1 MEFRRAAP
9 NRPFPMLLDPK
20 SLSAVSLRA
29 EGAETL
35 PDLDDPALYYSRE
48 LSWLEFNDRVLEEAI
63 DPRNPLLE
71 RLKFLAIYS
80 TNLDEYFMIRVAAL
94 KQQIAA
100 EVHKRSNDGR
110 LPAEQLTAVSERL
123 RTSLERFSELL
134 CDELLP
140 ALAAEGIAIR
150 RYDELAQDDRLAL
163 KRFFDER
170 VFPVL
175 TPLAVDQGHPFP
187 YISNLSLS
195 LGVELHELTPEGPVR
210 FFARVKVPSSLS
222 RLVPVGAPEGRKH
235 FVALEDVIAHN
246 LDALFPGM
254 DVRASYCFRVTRDA
268 DLDLQEDEADDLLRA
283 IESEL
288 RKRRFGEPV
297 RLEVEADMPE
307 HLREMILEALSLGEV
322 DLYAID
328 GMLGTSD
335 LWSLANLDRPDLH
348 DPPFTPAIP
357 KRLVG
362 EQDIFA
368 AIREGDILLHHPYES
383 FDPVV
388 QFLKAAAADP
398 DVLAIKQ
405 TLYRTSGNSPTVAAL
420 VEAAENGKQV
430 AALIEL
436 KARFDEENNIHW
448 ARNLERVGAHVVYGF
463 AGMKVHAKVILV
475 VRNEPEGIRRYVHIG
490 TGNYNDKTAK
500 IYTDLSLFTC
510 RPEIGEDVTHL
521 FNRLTGFSKST
532 KYKKLLVAPTTMR
545 AGFVE
550 LIEREAEHARD
561 GRPSGIVAKLNAISD
576 ARMVQS
582 LYAAS
587 QAGVPIELIVRGMC
601 ELRPG
606 IPGVSETI
614 RVRSIVGRFLEHS
627 RIFCFTNGGER
638 EVYIGSADWMG
649 RNLDRRVETIVPVLD
664 PVLRETI
671 CTGVLD
677 ILERDNCKT
686 RWLRPDGTYVRRTVP
701 EGEPLFCAQA
711 ALLEQAKSHA

>member
-1 MEFRRAAP
+1 VEFRPSAA
-9 NRPFPMLLDPK
+9 NRLYPMLVDPQALSTE
-20 SLSAVSLRA
+20 SLEAQ
-29 EGAETL
+29 GALAL
-35 PDLDDPALYYSRE
+35 PALDDPSLYFSRE

-71 RLKFLAIYS
+71 RLKFAAIYS
-80 TNLDEYFMIRVAAL
+80 TNLDEYFMIRVAAI
-94 KQQIAA
+94 KQQLAA
-100 EVHKRSNDGR
+100 EVHRRSNDGR
-110 LPAEQLTAVSERL
+110 LPAEQMAAVSARL
-123 RTSLERFSELL
+123 RVSLERFAALFAN
-134 CDELLP
+134 ELLP
-140 ALAAEGIAIR
+140 ELAAEGIAIR
-150 RYDELAQDDRLAL
+150 RYDEIAADDRTAL

-195 LGVELHELTPEGPVR
+195 LGVELYEHTPDGPLPR
-210 FFARVKVPSSLS
+210 FARLKVPSSLP
-222 RLVPVGAPEGRKH
+222 RLIAVDAPEGRNH

-254 DVRASYCFRVTRDA
+254 DVRAAYCFRVTRDA
-268 DLDLQEDEADDLLRA
+268 DLDLQEDEADDLLLA

-297 RLEVEADMPE
+297 RLEVEASMPQ
-307 HLREMILEALSLGEV
+307 HLRTMLLDALALGDV
-322 DLYAID
+322 DLYAIE
-328 GMLGTSD
+328 GMLGTSE
-335 LWSLANLDRPDLH
+335 LWSIVNLDRPDLH
-348 DPPFTPAIP
+348 DAAFTPAIP
-357 KRLVG
+357 KRLLG
-362 EQDIFA
+362 QTDIFA
-368 AIREGDILLHHPYES
+368 AIREGDLLLHHPYES

-388 QFLKAAAADP
+388 QFVKAAASDP
-398 DVLAIKQ
+398 NVLAIKQ
-405 TLYRTSGNSPTVAAL
+405 TLYRTSGNSPVVAAL

-463 AGMKVHAKVILV
+463 PGMKVHAKVILV
-475 VRNEPEGIRRYVHIG
+475 VRNEPEGIRRYVHFG

-521 FNRLTGFSKST
+521 FNRLTGFSKAT
-532 KYKKLLVAPTTMR
+532 KYSKILVAPTTLR
-545 AGFVE
+545 SGFVE
-550 LIEREAEHARD
+550 LIEREAAHARA
-561 GRPSGIVAKLNAISD
+561 GRPAGIVAKLNAISD

-606 IPGVSETI
+606 LPGVSETI

-627 RIFCFTNGGER
+627 RIFCFRNAGAR
-638 EVYIGSADWMG
+638 EVYVGSADWMG
-649 RNLDRRVETIVPVLD
+649 RNLDRRVETIVPVID
-664 PVLRETI
+664 PAIRETI
-671 CTGVLD
+671 CSDILD
-677 ILERDNCKT
+677 VLERDNCKT
-686 RWLRPDGTYVRRTVP
+686 RWLRADGTYVRRSVAD
-701 EGEPLFCAQA
+701 GEPLFCAQT
-711 ALLEQAKSHA
+711 ALLEFAKG